1 MIWLQALWGRIWPH
15 IAAIGAALVAVVAIR
30 QSGKAAG
37 KQEARI
43 DQLEANQKAV
53 EQARN
58 VENET
63 AAMDDDAVAR
73 ESIDKWV
80 RDAARR

>member
-1 MIWLQALWGRIWPH
+1 MIWLQTLWSRIWPY
-15 IAAIGAALVAVVAIR
+15 IAAVGAAFAAVVAVR

-80 RDAARR
+80 RGNKRW